1 MIAENVAKQ
10 AAKMSAKRVA
20 TAKAAR
26 KPAGKRARKVADHG
40 EAISLMEPMT
50 IGEDSRW
57 RSEMSDLAV
66 DLSYKAAEFKS
77 GLPAGLKAGI
87 ADLVRNMNCYYSNLI
102 EGHGTHP
109 IAIELA
115 LNGVYDK
122 DPKKRDLQLEA
133 RAHVAVQRWIDE
145 GNLRGRSA
153 AESSV
158 KEIHRRFVECL
169 PDELRWV
176 GQPGTG
182 ESLPVVPGAYR
193 HHMVEVGRLVP
204 VSPGAIPRFMK
215 RYESAY
221 TKLGRAQA
229 IIACAAAHHRLT
241 WIHPFL
247 DGNGRVARL
256 VSHAMM
262 LDALDT
268 GGVWSIARGLARNV
282 AEYKSHLMACDLQR
296 RNDLDGRGNL
306 SEETLAEFTRFFLR
320 TCIDQV
326 EFMRELMQP
335 DRLRARILTWAE
347 EEVRLGS
354 FPKAAVAIMEG
365 VLFRGELPR
374 PDVAPLIQSS
384 ERTASRVM
392 AQLNKFGVVSSSS
405 SKAPWRLAL
414 PAKLAQRWFPGLY
427 PAGAASK

>member
-1 MIAENVAKQ
+1 MSVANEVAKMTAKKAS
-10 AAKMSAKRVA
+10 AAKTTTRRPAAK
-20 TAKAAR
+20 
-26 KPAGKRARKVADHG
+26 KPRKVIDLG
-40 EAISLMEPMT
+40 EAISLMEPMS

-57 RSEMSDLAV
+57 RNEMSDLAV

-77 GLPAGLKAGI
+77 GLPEGLKSGI
-87 ADLVRNMNCYYSNLI
+87 ADLVRNMNSYYSNLI
-102 EGHGTHP
+102 EGHDTHP
-109 IAIELA
+109 ISIELA

-122 DPKKRDLQLEA
+122 DSKKRDLQLEA

-145 GNLRGRSA
+145 GNLRGCST
-153 AESSV
+153 AEASV

-169 PDELRWV
+169 PDDLRWV
-176 GQPGTG
+176 RRPDTG
-182 ESLPVVPGAYR
+182 EVLPVAPGAYR
-193 HHMVEVGRLVP
+193 EHMVEVGRLVP
-204 VSPGAIPRFMK
+204 VSPGAVPRFMK

-221 TKLGRAQA
+221 ARLGRAQA

-282 AEYKSHLMACDLQR
+282 AAYKSHLTACDLQR

-306 SEETLAEFTRFFLR
+306 SEEALVEFTRFFLK

-326 EFMRELMQP
+326 EFMRALMQP
-335 DRLRARILTWAE
+335 DRLRARILAWAE

-354 FPKAAVAIMEG
+354 FPRSAVAVMEG
-365 VLFRGELPR
+365 LLFRGELPR
-374 PDVAPLIQSS
+374 SDVAQLIQSS
-384 ERTASRVM
+384 ERTATRVM
-392 AQLNKFGVVSSSS
+392 AQLNAFGVVSSPS

-427 PAGAASK
+427 P